1 MNPKQYIQQDLDI
14 KKRQEIDF
22 LLWIGVI
29 STFLI
34 AIMMYIIIGIPG
46 LFLIGLIT
54 WYLFSLLVTNN
65 NIALKQIKAK
75 KEKDNDEKN

>member
-1 MNPKQYIQQDLDI
+1 MNPKKYIQQDLDT

-29 STFLI
+29 STLLV
-34 AIMMYIIIGIPG
+34 AIMVYIIIGIPG

-65 NIALKQIKAK
+65 NIALKQIKAE
-75 KEKDNDEKN
+75 KEKEKNEKN